1 MNHDYE
7 STEFSK
13 SLLAGLFAG
22 IAATVVNLLYNFY
35 IRRATGFSLSEIINV
50 STIIFISILLM
61 TVAGL
66 FFYLFHHYLKN
77 GTFIYKIISVLFTL
91 LGVYFSMTVQR
102 SQNPLVSTEFRELL
116 LGVVIISGVFSSFI
130 IPYLYSSNKI

>member
-77 GTFIYKIISVLFTL
+77 GTLIYKIISVLFTL